1 MKRLLKFNESDL
13 SIQDRVLN
21 IVKKFNKDATIN
33 VPLHDLDISFLD
45 IVEISFILEAE
56 FDIEI
61 SDKLVDSLKSKEST
75 TSDIIKMIM
84 DLK

>member
-1 MKRLLKFNESDL
+1 MRLLKFNESEL

-21 IVKKFNKDATIN
+21 IVKKFNKNAQLNT
-33 VPLHDLDISFLD
+33 PLYELEISFVD
-45 IVEISFILEAE
+45 IVEISFIIEAE

-61 SDKLVDSLKSKEST
+61 SDKLIDSLKSKQST
-75 TSDIIKMIM
+75 TSDIIKIVM